1 MKEKEGQIKEKLCKL
16 IEKIWIALSFA
27 CMGFLIL
34 WLCIG
39 VFFFGGVNLA

>member
-1 MKEKEGQIKEKLCKL
+1 MKDILCKV

-27 CMGFLIL
+27 CMGFIIA

-39 VFFFGGVNLA
+39 VFFFGGLSVL

>member
-1 MKEKEGQIKEKLCKL
+1 MKKKEGQAKKKLCKL
-16 IEKIWIALSFA
+16 IEKVWIALSFA
-27 CMGFLIL
+27 CMGFIIV

>member
-1 MKEKEGQIKEKLCKL
+1 MKEKEEQIKQK
-16 IEKIWIALSFA
+16 SFA
-27 CMGFLIL
+27 CVGFIIA

>member
-1 MKEKEGQIKEKLCKL
+1 MKEKEEQIKQKLCKL

-27 CMGFLIL
+27 CMGFIIV

>member
-1 MKEKEGQIKEKLCKL
+1 MKKKEGQTKKKLCNL
-16 IEKIWIALSFA
+16 IEKVWIALSFA
-27 CMGFLIL
+27 CMGFIIV

>member
-1 MKEKEGQIKEKLCKL
+1 MKEKEEQIKQKLCKL

-27 CMGFLIL
+27 CVGFIIA

>member
-1 MKEKEGQIKEKLCKL
+1 MKEKEEQIKQKLCKL

-27 CMGFLIL
+27 CVGFIIAWL
-34 WLCIG
+34 WIG